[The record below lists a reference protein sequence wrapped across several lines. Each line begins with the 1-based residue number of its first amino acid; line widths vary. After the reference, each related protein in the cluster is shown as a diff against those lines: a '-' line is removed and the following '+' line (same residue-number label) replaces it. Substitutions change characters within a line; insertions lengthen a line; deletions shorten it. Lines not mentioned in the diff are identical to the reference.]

1 MSLTS
6 AYMEREQRLQLINY
20 IVDDVN
26 ETDYSLAKLVYTI
39 YKDQYCITL
48 CGNTEKWFK
57 YNGTNWQLSSDIRH
71 ELKRKIS
78 EEVTQ
83 FISDART
90 KLRNELI
97 SSTIDSSFNEIR
109 LKRLVIVEQNLYNTR
124 IKDRI
129 LKECESLFFKK
140 ELPVHS

>member
-1 MSLTS
+1 
-6 AYMEREQRLQLINY
+6 MEREQRLQLINY
-20 IVDDVN
+20 IVDNVDTN
-26 ETDYSLAKLVYTI
+26 DYSLAKLVYTI

-71 ELKRKIS
+71 ELKRKLS
-78 EEVTQ
+78 EEVAQ
-83 FISDART
+83 FMSDART
-90 KLRNELI
+90 KLRNECAI
-97 SSTIDSSFNEIR
+97 HDSSFIESRI
-109 LKRLVIVEQNLYNTR
+109 KRLVMVEQNLYNAR

-129 LKECESLFFKK
+129 LKECESLFYKK